1 MTETLPRLLLRLS
14 EAGDPAIL
22 WGRLAAPHAG
32 RDFERLLDHGVLV
45 EQAPTTEW
53 DVCPACDCGLDA
65 RSVQQVNGRH
75 IAVCPTD
82 RRGDLV
88 LGEDDLRSFRI
99 HHPALVREI
108 ATASGFG
115 DEPAPV
121 AEGIWYLGETSSQR
135 ALFLALSRN
144 AVLQPGM
151 IGLMRSVARS
161 SPITVIAP
169 ALAADDQARLVDA
182 GLHLMSGLDCIACD
196 GAASGFA
203 IDQSKLESR
212 PSLAPRLVIRRT
224 AKTVSLDGM
233 PKTLS
238 DQEFQLLVLL
248 AEHALKSPAIV
259 ENRAIEA
266 QIWGANIHRI
276 SSQVREPV
284 RALRDA
290 LALGSADAKAIRAL
304 IENRRNPNGYRLAL
318 APEEIE
324 LHS

>member
-22 WGRLAAPHAG
+22 WGRQAAPHAG

-45 EQAPTTEW
+45 EQAPATEW

-65 RSVQQVNGRH
+65 RPIHQVNGRH

-82 RRGDLV
+82 RRSDVV
-88 LGEDDLRSFRI
+88 LGDDDLRSFRI
-99 HHPALVREI
+99 HPSALVREI
-108 ATASGFG
+108 AMASGFG
-115 DEPAPV
+115 GEPAPV
-121 AEGIWYLGETSSQR
+121 AAGVWHLGETSAQR
-135 ALFLALSRN
+135 ALFLALSRD

-161 SPITVIAP
+161 VPITVIAP
-169 ALAADDQARLVDA
+169 AMAADDQARLVDA
-182 GLHLMSGLDCIACD
+182 GLHLVSGLDCIACD

-266 QIWGANIHRI
+266 HIWGASIHRI

-284 RALRDA
+284 RALRNA
-290 LALGSADAKAIRAL
+290 LARGSADATSVRAL
-304 IENRRNPNGYRLAL
+304 IENRRNPNGYRLAIE
-318 APEEIE
+318 PDEIAITD
-324 LHS
+324 